1 MPFAAS
7 LSLDQRFT
15 AELPG
20 DREPVNAR
28 RQVLGAA
35 WSPVTPTPVAAPRLL
50 AWAPDV
56 AAQVG
61 FGAADVHAPEFPQL
75 LGGNLVLPGMRP
87 YSACYGGHQFGHWAG
102 QLGDGRAI
110 TLAEGVGT
118 DGARW
123 ELQLKGA
130 GPTPYSRTA
139 DGRAVLRSSLREFLC
154 SEAMHALGVPTTRAL
169 ALVATGEAVVRDILY
184 RGDPQPE
191 PGAITSRVAPSF
203 LRFGSYELPTARGD
217 HALLERLVAFTIAR
231 DFPHLAAAHP
241 SDGAAQRA
249 AWFAEVCTRTA
260 VLMAHWMRVGF
271 VHGVMNTDNLSVLG
285 LTIDYG
291 PYGWVE
297 AFDPHFTPNTTD
309 AGQRRYRFGQ
319 QPAVAQWNLVRLAE
333 ALVPLFPDD
342 EPLAAGL
349 GAFDARFQA
358 EHQRM
363 SAAKVGLA
371 DVAPDRQEGV
381 MRLVREG
388 YALLYEAQGDFTLF
402 FRALGDLPVPLPE
415 GDAALEQLG
424 DCWYD
429 DIRRDQH
436 ADALR
441 AWLAQWAALVAEHD
455 ARTGR
460 TAEARRAAMHA
471 VNPRYIPRNY
481 LAQEAI
487 QDAAQGDLTRLRTLQ
502 AVLARPYD
510 DQPAHAP
517 LAARRPAWADHVPG
531 CAMLSCSS

>member
-1 MPFAAS
+1 
-7 LSLDQRFT
+7 
-15 AELPG
+15 
-20 DREPVNAR
+20 
-28 RQVLGAA
+28 
-35 WSPVTPTPVAAPRLL
+35 
-50 AWAPDV
+50 
-56 AAQVG
+56 
-61 FGAADVHAPEFPQL
+61 
-75 LGGNLVLPGMRP
+75 MRP

-217 HALLERLVAFTIAR
+217 HALLEQLVAFTIAR

-241 SDGAAQRA
+241 GDAAAQRA

-260 VLMAHWMRVGF
+260 GLMAHWMRVGF

-319 QPAVAQWNLVRLAE
+319 QPAVAQWHLVRLAE

-342 EPLAAGL
+342 EPLAAVL

-371 DVAPDRQEGV
+371 DVARPAR
-381 MRLVREG
+381 R
-388 YALLYEAQGDFTLF
+388 
-402 FRALGDLPVPLPE
+402 RA
-415 GDAALEQLG
+415 A
-424 DCWYD
+424 
-429 DIRRDQH
+429 R
-436 ADALR
+436 
-441 AWLAQWAALVAEHD
+441 VAG
-455 ARTGR
+455 AVGG
-460 TAEARRAAMHA
+460 AGGGARRAHGAHGRGA
-471 VNPRYIPRNY
+471 PRGDARGEPPLHPPQLPGAGGDPGRG
-481 LAQEAI
+481 AGRP
-487 QDAAQGDLTRLRTLQ
+487 DAAAHVAGGAGA
-502 AVLARPYD
+502 AV
-510 DQPAHAP
+510 
-517 LAARRPAWADHVPG
+517 RRPAGARAPG
-531 CAMLSCSS
+531 GAAPGVGRPRAGLCDALVQFLI

>member
-1 MPFAAS
+1 
-7 LSLDQRFT
+7 
-15 AELPG
+15 
-20 DREPVNAR
+20 
-28 RQVLGAA
+28 
-35 WSPVTPTPVAAPRLL
+35 
-50 AWAPDV
+50 
-56 AAQVG
+56 
-61 FGAADVHAPEFPQL
+61 
-75 LGGNLVLPGMRP
+75 
-87 YSACYGGHQFGHWAG
+87 
-102 QLGDGRAI
+102 
-110 TLAEGVGT
+110 
-118 DGARW
+118 
-123 ELQLKGA
+123 
-130 GPTPYSRTA
+130 
-139 DGRAVLRSSLREFLC
+139 
-154 SEAMHALGVPTTRAL
+154 MHALGVPTTRAL

-217 HALLERLVAFTIAR
+217 QALLERLVAFTIAR

-241 SDGAAQRA
+241 GDLAAQRA

-333 ALVPLFPDD
+333 ALLPLFPDD

-349 GAFDARFQA
+349 GAYDTRFQE

-371 DVAPDRQEGV
+371 DVAPDRREAV
-381 MRLVREG
+381 TRLVREG
-388 YALLYEAQGDFTLF
+388 YALLYEAQGDFTRF

-441 AWLAQWAALVAEHD
+441 DWLARWAALVAEHE

-460 TAEARRAAMHA
+460 PAEARRAAMHA

-487 QDAAQGDLTRLRTLQ
+487 QDAAQGDLARLRTLQ

-510 DQPAHAP
+510 DQPAHAA
-517 LAARRPAWADHVPG
+517 LSARRPAWADHVPG

>member
-1 MPFAAS
+1 MPFAAT
-7 LSLDQRFT
+7 LTLDQRFT

-20 DREPVNAR
+20 DPQPANTR

-35 WSPVTPTPVAAPRLL
+35 WSPVAPTPVAAPRLL

-61 FGAADVHAPEFPQL
+61 FSPADIHAPEFPQL

-87 YSACYGGHQFGHWAG
+87 YSACYGGHQFGQWAG

-110 TLAEGVGT
+110 TLAEGVGEG
-118 DGARW
+118 GARW

-217 HALLERLVAFTIAR
+217 QALLERLVAFTIAR

-241 SDGAAQRA
+241 GDLAAQRA

-333 ALVPLFPDD
+333 ALLPLFPDD
-342 EPLAAGL
+342 EPLATGL
-349 GAFDARFQA
+349 AAFDARFQEDHRA
-358 EHQRM
+358 F
-363 SAAKVGLA
+363 SAAKLGLA
-371 DVAPDRQEGV
+371 GAPPEAEEAVG
-381 MRLVREG
+381 RLVREG
-388 YALLYEAQGDFTLF
+388 YALLYDTEADHTRF
-402 FRALGDLPVPLPE
+402 FRALGALPLPLPE
-415 GDAALEQLG
+415 GSGALDRLG

-429 DIRRDQH
+429 PIKRDQH
-436 ADALR
+436 AEALLG
-441 AWLAQWAALVAEHD
+441 WLERWGALVARTNAHLGRAD
-455 ARTGR
+455 ADRQR
-460 TAEARRAAMHA
+460 AMHA
-471 VNPRYIPRNY
+471 VNPKYLPRNY

-487 QDAAQGDLTRLRTLQ
+487 QDAARGDLGRLRTLQ

-510 DQPAHAP
+510 DQPAHDA
-517 LAARRPAWADHVPG
+517 LAARRPDWARHVPG